1 MRLPGTPHEC
11 GPLLEL
17 GWLSRQLDLGHPVD
31 EGVDTIAV
39 ERIIGSVQRGRDF
52 DACWHPLNDSLT
64 KRLSDVEAANPSALD
79 EPIDVI
85 RVDRAYFVIDG
96 HKRVALARRTGR
108 AYLDARV
115 RHAPSAYAV
124 SPEIDED
131 AILRTAR
138 ESEFRRHSGIASA
151 LPDVRFALT
160 EIDGYGELFGS
171 VQVHAIEMSERLG
184 RVVTRDEL
192 AHDWYETVY
201 VPTVADARARIGSL
215 VASSTDADI
224 FLAIHRQ
231 RVAWWGS
238 ECDAV
243 ECAAQDLLV
252 ERQMAAA
259 REGTLL
265 GWLRRKGQGP
275 GATGGLLL
283 PLAEADATAQVPAP
297 PSR

>member
-52 DACWHPLNDSLT
+52 DACWRPLNDRLT
-64 KRLSDVEAANPSALD
+64 KRLSDIEAANPRGLD

-96 HKRVALARRTGR
+96 HKRVALAHRTGR
-108 AYLDARV
+108 AFLDARIRRV
-115 RHAPSAYAV
+115 PSSFAV

-138 ESEFRRHSGIASA
+138 ESEFRRHSGMALA

-160 EIDGYGELFGS
+160 ETDGYGELFSS

-184 RVVTRDEL
+184 RVVGRQEL
-192 AHDWYETVY
+192 ARDWYATVY
-201 VPTVADARARIGSL
+201 APTVADARSRIGRL
-215 VASSTDADI
+215 IDSSTDADI

-238 ECDAV
+238 ECDAID
-243 ECAAQDLLV
+243 CAAQELLV

-259 REGTLL
+259 REGSLL
-265 GWLRRKGQGP
+265 GRLRGSREDRP
-275 GATGGLLL
+275 ADRLLL
-283 PLAEADATAQVPAP
+283 PLIDADG
-297 PSR
+297 R